1 VINLGSIQACRCGH
15 HGRFLT
21 AEAQAITALP
31 CRENVDLF
39 GRRRYRTPLGREVHS
54 EVPQFGDNQALASL
68 NGVHAITNYA
78 GFCYTPARLPLIRF
92 DHLGHRFVPDLGRGK
107 FVRCER
113 TRVDLVYDVFM
124 QSTQHD
130 LETLYTLVNQADL
143 VLAAIPNPDPSVASA
158 RDSLSAALALSRDLA
173 NRFADPPKGDGSMG
187 ERGPEIWRRI
197 VTGNQSK

>member
-1 VINLGSIQACRCGH
+1 
-15 HGRFLT
+15 
-21 AEAQAITALP
+21 
-31 CRENVDLF
+31 
-39 GRRRYRTPLGREVHS
+39 
-54 EVPQFGDNQALASL
+54 
-68 NGVHAITNYA
+68 
-78 GFCYTPARLPLIRF
+78 
-92 DHLGHRFVPDLGRGK
+92 
-107 FVRCER
+107 
-113 TRVDLVYDVFM
+113 M